1 MGSRCIAR
9 WKDGVWYR
17 AEVKK
22 VQWDGVLVLF
32 IDYGNSATVSEVVD
46 LFLEIPYNDKYD
58 EKVMLPLYGGSDGVG
73 N

>member
-22 VQWDGVLVLF
+22 VQRDGVLVSF
-32 IDYGNSATVSEVVD
+32 IDYGNSATVSEVVN
-46 LFLEIPYNDKYD
+46 LFSEIPQTDEYDKNVVFR
-58 EKVMLPLYGGSDGVG
+58 EKLISH
-73 N
+73 